1 MHLDVIPSRRVSDHV
16 GNDDGV
22 SIRMGIAT
30 LKQAVREVGPS
41 SRTTLR
47 TVEIIV

>member
-1 MHLDVIPSRRVSDHV
+1 MHLDIIPSRMVSDPV

-22 SIRMGIAT
+22 SIRVGIAT
-30 LKQAVREVGPS
+30 LKHPVREADPS